1 MTTQAQAVPVA
12 RPVDSE
18 GEFQAGQTL
27 TIAGGHFVHDTF
39 TGFLPPLLPILT
51 ERLSLSLT
59 LAGSL
64 ATFMQLPAVLNPFIG
79 YMADRVSLRYLVI
92 LAPAVTATLMSS
104 LGFAPGYPALVV
116 ILLVTG
122 VSVAAFHAP
131 APAMVGR
138 MSGKQVG
145 KGMSWFMAGGEL
157 GRTIG
162 PLLAAWAV
170 TTWTMDGYFRVMA
183 LGWATSLILFWRLR
197 SIPARTDWRP
207 TLRAMLPT
215 VRRLFPPLMGIVV
228 TRSFLMV
235 ALSVYLPTYMTL
247 QGAPLWAASASLA
260 TWEVAGVG
268 GALVSGPLSDRLGR
282 KPLLLTGI
290 VSSSALTLVF
300 LNASGW
306 LLVPV
311 LLGLGFTALSPAPV
325 MLAIVQEH
333 LPEHRAVANGL
344 YISMGFLIR
353 SVTIL
358 AIGAI
363 GDAFSLRTAFLWS
376 AFASLLAVL
385 PVLWLPKLA
394 KTSGERA

>member
-1 MTTQAQAVPVA
+1 MHPVTTQAQAMSVA
-12 RPVDSE
+12 RPAEPE
-18 GEFQAGQTL
+18 GAFQSGQNL
-27 TIAGGHFVHDTF
+27 AIAAGHFVHDTF
-39 TGFLPPLLPILT
+39 TAFLPPLLPLMS

-64 ATFMQLPAVLNPFIG
+64 ATILQLPAVLNPFIG
-79 YMADRVSLRYLVI
+79 YMADRVSLRYFVV

-104 LGFAPGYPALVV
+104 LGFAPSYPVLVV

-131 APAMVGR
+131 APAMIGR
-138 MSGKQVG
+138 TSGNQVG

-162 PLLAAWAV
+162 PLLVAWAV

-183 LGWATSLILFWRLR
+183 LGWATSLLLLWRLR
-197 SIPARTDWRP
+197 SIPAHTVRRPGLRT
-207 TLRAMLPT
+207 MLP
-215 VRRLFPPLMGIVV
+215 VARRLFPPLLGIVV
-228 TRSFLMV
+228 TRSLLMA

-247 QGAPLWAASASLA
+247 QGAPLWIASASLA

-282 KPLLLTGI
+282 KPLLLFAF
-290 VSSSALTLVF
+290 VSSSALMLVF
-300 LNASGW
+300 LNTSGW

-325 MLAIVQEH
+325 MLALVQEH

-353 SVTIL
+353 SVIIL
-358 AIGAI
+358 VIGAI
-363 GDAFSLRTAFLWS
+363 GDAFGLRTAFLWS
-376 AFASLLAVL
+376 ALASLLAAL
-385 PVLWLPKLA
+385 PVLWLPKPP
-394 KTSGERA
+394 KN